1 MSVKFKHSA
10 TYLLSGPTGSGKT
23 TFIKQFL
30 QQRNDLIDT
39 YIEDVIYC
47 LPEGQIVNYA
57 IPFTKLHRG
66 VPDISMFHDLKPR
79 IVILDDLLSNVD
91 SNVVELFIRGSHHF
105 NLSVIFVVQNL
116 FSKNKGCREISLN
129 SHVIVLFS
137 NPRDKQQI
145 SILARQISPENPR
158 FITEAFTDATIK
170 PFGYLVLDSHQLTPE
185 QYRIR
190 TNIFSNDSPRN
201 IVYIPLKNPK

>member
-1 MSVKFKHSA
+1 MSIKFKHSS

-23 TFIKQFL
+23 SFIKRFL
-30 QQRNDLIDT
+30 AEREKLIDT
-39 YIEDVIYC
+39 HIDEVIYC
-47 LPEGQIVNYA
+47 LPEGQIVDNT
-57 IPFTKLHRG
+57 IPYTNLHRG
-66 VPDISMFHDLKPR
+66 VPDISMFKDLKPR
-79 IVILDDLLSNVD
+79 IIVLDDLLSSVD

-145 SILARQISPENPR
+145 SVLARQISPENPR
-158 FITEAFTDATIK
+158 FICDAYADATKK
-170 PFGYLVLDSHQLTPE
+170 PYGYLVLDLHQTTPE
-185 QYRIR
+185 ECRVR
-190 TNIFSNDSPRN
+190 TNIFSHERPNN
-201 IVYIPLKNPK
+201 IVYVPKKIGK